1 MLFISEYPEPSSRHL
16 ISAIKWIN
24 NIYGILM
31 MAMFINQLKMFTP

>member
-24 NIYGILM
+24 NIYAILL
-31 MAMFINQLKMFTP
+31 MAKFINQLKKFTP